1 MRLTLII
8 LPLVLAL
15 VTIDVRAG
23 DDPKRGGELY
33 AACAACHGAQ
43 GEGNPGLKAPR
54 LTHLGSVYIVAQLQK
69 FKAGYRGGDGASDS
83 ARQMAAMAATLAD
96 DQAMYDTAA
105 YIGTLQGGVS
115 PVTIEADVEQGARYY
130 RQYCAA
136 CHGPGAQGNPAL
148 NSPRLAGADDW
159 YIVTQLQS
167 FRAGSRGSDA
177 NDRTGKQMRA
187 MAGVLPDDDAVAA
200 VAAYIRSLEE

>member
-15 VTIDVRAG
+15 VTIDVRAE
-23 DDPKRGGELY
+23 DDPERGGELY
-33 AACAACHGAQ
+33 APCAACHGAQ

-54 LTHLGSVYIVAQLQK
+54 LTHLSSVYIVAQLQK
-69 FKAGYRGGDGASDS
+69 FKAGYRGGNGASDS

-115 PVTIEADVEQGARYY
+115 PVTIKADVEQGARYY

-136 CHGPGAQGNPAL
+136 CHGPVAQGNPAL

-177 NDRTGKQMRA
+177 SDRTGKQMRA

>member
-1 MRLTLII
+1 MRLILII
-8 LPLVLAL
+8 LLLVLAL
-15 VTIDVRAG
+15 VTIDVRAE

-33 AACAACHGAQ
+33 APCAACHGAQ

-54 LTHLGSVYIVAQLQK
+54 LTHLSSVYIVAQLQK

-115 PVTIEADVEQGARYY
+115 PVTIKADVEQGARYY

>member
-15 VTIDVRAG
+15 VTIDVRAE

-54 LTHLGSVYIVAQLQK
+54 LTHLSSVYIVAQLQK

>member
-15 VTIDVRAG
+15 VIIDVRAE
-23 DDPKRGGELY
+23 DDPERGGELY
-33 AACAACHGAQ
+33 APCAACHGAQ
-43 GEGNPGLKAPR
+43 GEGNPGLRAPR
-54 LTHLGSVYIVAQLQK
+54 LTHLSSVYIVAQLQK
-69 FKAGYRGGDGASDS
+69 FKAGYRGGNGASDS

-115 PVTIEADVEQGARYY
+115 PVTIKADVEQGARYY

-177 NDRTGKQMRA
+177 SDRTGKQMRA

>member
-1 MRLTLII
+1 MRLILII

-15 VTIDVRAG
+15 VTIDVRAE

-54 LTHLGSVYIVAQLQK
+54 LTHLSSVYIVAQLQK

-115 PVTIEADVEQGARYY
+115 PVTIKADVEQGARYY